1 MWALYE
7 VKVIILTIIGLPPE
21 PEMGEFLFTY
31 AMRKQDPLLF
41 RAWERSFYW
50 QRYTWSTTS
59 FILLMV
65 EGSKLSEK
73 HFSVTI
79 VSTSTH
85 QPDFGNTIIKV
96 RSLIY
101 ITIFFVRFVWHRS
114 NYYSWLSEHEI
125 SWKLWTEPVAKF
137 TLLHR
142 IGLYCIFCGKL
153 PKNWKKRYERV
164 LLITRNR
171 LFFFIFVSNRK

>member
-59 FILLMV
+59 FILLIV

-101 ITIFFVRFVWHRS
+101 ITIFLCGLCDTDQIITPDWANMKSVENCGLNRWQSLR
-114 NYYSWLSEHEI
+114 YYTALVYTVYFAVSCLKIERKDMS
-125 SWKLWTEPVAKF
+125 
-137 TLLHR
+137 
-142 IGLYCIFCGKL
+142 GYC
-153 PKNWKKRYERV
+153 
-164 LLITRNR
+164 
-171 LFFFIFVSNRK
+171 